1 MVPAFGAAGAMI
13 GPEVNEVNLTRKRV
27 FKEQQGKP
35 RVATRQIGDETIIVP
50 ISSGVGELDAI
61 YTLNDL
67 GSRIWQLIDGPTSVM
82 QIVETIHREYDVSE
96 GVATSDV
103 VEFLEQLESRKLIRW
118 SQD

>member
-1 MVPAFGAAGAMI
+1 MTSSDL
-13 GPEVNEVNLTRKRV
+13 NLDQRHV
-27 FKEQQGKP
+27 FKDQGGKP

-82 QIVETIHREYDVSE
+82 QIVEIIHREYDVPE

-103 VEFLEQLESRKLIRW
+103 VEFLEQLESRKLIGW